1 MILEKINNTQFE
13 NVVLYKFVNDSNN
26 SIFKDLP
33 KFIHELEE
41 NYRKLIDKH
50 INETVVIMFDT
61 KDFSYI
67 QLYRTFV
74 PSTLKFKVVN
84 TPFTVN
90 TILYKDYLTV
100 SEVSGMFVSDYNLEA
115 TNVGVE
121 NIESKKLIDIGF

>member
-61 KDFSYI
+61 RDFFYI
-67 QLYRTFV
+67 QLHRTFV
-74 PSTLKFKVVN
+74 HSTLKFKVVN